1 MNESKGK
8 ITILDYLI
16 FSYTMN
22 ELEYHLFVMN
32 RNPTYKCNLV
42 SIIIIFY
49 FIPTF
54 IKKNESEFHLF
65 AMNRNPTYKCNLVS
79 IIIIFLFIPTF
90 IKFIRT
96 WNEEENNYDVY
107 YHSSFLCTKQ
117 PFKVLA

>member
-1 MNESKGK
+1 MKSNGK
-8 ITILDYLI
+8 ITILDYFI
-16 FSYTMN
+16 FSYAMN
-22 ELEYHLFVMN
+22 ESEYHLFV
-32 RNPTYKCNLV
+32 
-42 SIIIIFY
+42 
-49 FIPTF
+49 
-54 IKKNESEFHLF
+54 
-65 AMNRNPTYKCNLVS
+65 MNRNPTYKCNLVS

>member
-54 IKKNESEFHLF
+54 IKKKKIRIPLICNE
-65 AMNRNPTYKCNLVS
+65 
-79 IIIIFLFIPTF
+79 
-90 IKFIRT
+90 
-96 WNEEENNYDVY
+96 
-107 YHSSFLCTKQ
+107 
-117 PFKVLA
+117 